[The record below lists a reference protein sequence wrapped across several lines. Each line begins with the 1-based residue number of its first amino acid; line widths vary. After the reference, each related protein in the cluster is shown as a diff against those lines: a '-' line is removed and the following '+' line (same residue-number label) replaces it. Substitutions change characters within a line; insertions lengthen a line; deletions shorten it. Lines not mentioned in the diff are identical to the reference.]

1 LDLSLNPSQGTEWL
15 GAIAPYFYI
24 RNDNTCCWG
33 EGHVPYDPRCVCV
46 CVCVCVRTRAVC
58 WRELDKLE
66 VLRSL
71 CISWF
76 TLGVVDKSSVQMRTW
91 GFTLA
96 T

>member
-1 LDLSLNPSQGTEWL
+1 MTIPVAGVRGMCRMTL
-15 GAIAPYFYI
+15 G
-24 RNDNTCCWG
+24 
-33 EGHVPYDPRCVCV
+33 VCVCV